1 VTNGERR
8 TYPTRFTRPIAGI
21 RYVQELFTGVTRR
34 GPESP
39 NRTPDLRNFALQ
51 FRSMN
56 TQATRHELIEWINK
70 LEDPGLLGSLL
81 GIKKA
86 TQQGDRAAD
95 VSSEERQS
103 IERGLE
109 DLRQGRKVSS
119 KDFWAEH
126 GR

>member
-1 VTNGERR
+1 
-8 TYPTRFTRPIAGI
+8 
-21 RYVQELFTGVTRR
+21 
-34 GPESP
+34 
-39 NRTPDLRNFALQ
+39 
-51 FRSMN
+51 MN